1 MTDQTPYAP
10 TIEQFLG
17 FANSALIAS
26 GMPEEEAFQTTER
39 VLAAHDAQVRAEA
52 LREAANVAEDWVAA
66 MRSHVR
72 ANIITAVC
80 LILIGLALIAI
91 YHGPGGPR

>member
-1 MTDQTPYAP
+1 
-10 TIEQFLG
+10 
-17 FANSALIAS
+17 
-26 GMPEEEAFQTTER
+26 
-39 VLAAHDAQVRAEA
+39 
-52 LREAANVAEDWVAA
+52 

-91 YHGPGGPR
+91 YHGPGGSR